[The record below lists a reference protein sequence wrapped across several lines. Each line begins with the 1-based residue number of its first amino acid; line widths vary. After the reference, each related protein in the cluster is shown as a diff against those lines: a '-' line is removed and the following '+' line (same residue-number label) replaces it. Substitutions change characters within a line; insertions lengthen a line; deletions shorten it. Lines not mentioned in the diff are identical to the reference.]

1 MMGCPD
7 RARMQVMSPHSLV
20 AIFRATVAREIRM
33 DRQSF
38 GEGIDGE
45 HLRRDFNSDEDKC
58 FMPV

>member
-1 MMGCPD
+1 
-7 RARMQVMSPHSLV
+7 
-20 AIFRATVAREIRM
+20 M